1 MAVLQTLQRAQH
13 AVPLRQRSLACGSIC
28 DLAKEK
34 QLLGRQPA
42 SGRLYNGNSRDL
54 ANETSDTKT
63 SGPKTRATLTSRCN
77 PEKAAGLKPGAT
89 KEARPRQLVCVE
101 VVVVFALGPLREFPL
116 GNIDNP

>member
-1 MAVLQTLQRAQH
+1 MLGPYGSGLWHVEVFVILQKKNNCWADSPRPGKT
-13 AVPLRQRSLACGSIC
+13 
-28 DLAKEK
+28 
-34 QLLGRQPA
+34 
-42 SGRLYNGNSRDL
+42 GRLYNGNSRDL